1 MNVQCRG
8 GTRSFAKETRG
19 LKMRSIVASHQ
30 KVTTTERLIEA
41 DPRTATREV
50 AEELSVNPFTVV
62 QYSKQIGKVKE
73 LNKWVSH
80 ELDTQAQLLQACPAL
95 CDPRHF
101 SLPGSSVH
109 GILQGKNTG
118 VDYHALLK
126 WGGAWT
132 SNQKNCHFWRVVFSY
147 STQQWTI
154 SLLDCDVRWKVDCI
168 QQPAQWL
175 N

>member
-41 DPRTATREV
+41 DPRTTTREV
-50 AEELSVNPFTVV
+50 AEELNVNPFTVV
-62 QYSKQIGKVKE
+62 QYLKQIGKVKE

-126 WGGAWT
+126 
-132 SNQKNCHFWRVVFSY
+132 
-147 STQQWTI
+147 
-154 SLLDCDVRWKVDCI
+154 
-168 QQPAQWL
+168 
-175 N
+175 